1 MKNVRVLR
9 FLVLLQAVVILLF
22 SAYILIWTKANK
34 STTIAVHAE
43 ICANAPVD
51 VGVWHGELT
60 VRQNDLLQA
69 QEELERN
76 KERVLRNFIAKGLS
90 AADVEFKGVQTQGDS
105 NYFVLKQK
113 VVVSTRDLTRLKKVS
128 AESVE
133 LLKFRIDFSAD
144 EPRYRIANFTVWITA
159 QLPLLIENAKQQVQ
173 ALLQDGQEIERIKK
187 FKMKPV
193 SSKTNNLCIP
203 LGSSRDSHELHVL
216 LEAEIQFVV
225 R

>member
-1 MKNVRVLR
+1 MKNVRFLR
-9 FLVLLQAVVILLF
+9 VLVLLQSVVILLF
-22 SAYILIWTKANK
+22 VAYVLIWLKANK
-34 STTIAVHAE
+34 STTIAVQAD
-43 ICANAPVD
+43 ICASAPVD
-51 VGVWHGELT
+51 FGVWQGELT
-60 VRQNDLLQA
+60 VRQNDMLQA

-76 KERVLRNFIAKGLS
+76 KERVLRNFTAKGLL

-105 NYFVLKQK
+105 SYFVLKQK
-113 VVVSTRDLTRLKKVS
+113 VFVSTRDLTRLKKVS
-128 AESVE
+128 AESGE

-144 EPRYRIANFTVWITA
+144 EPRYRIANFTVWITS
-159 QLPLLIENAKQQVQ
+159 QLPLLIENAKQQAQ
-173 ALLQDGQEIERIKK
+173 ALLQDGQEIIRIKK

-203 LGSSRDSHELHVL
+203 TGRSIDAHELHVL

>member
-9 FLVLLQAVVILLF
+9 VLVLLQAVVILLF
-22 SAYILIWTKANK
+22 VAYVLIWLKANK
-34 STTIAVHAE
+34 STTIAVQAD
-43 ICANAPVD
+43 ICASAPVD
-51 VGVWHGELT
+51 FGVWQGELT
-60 VRQNDLLQA
+60 VRQNDLMLA

-76 KERVLRNFIAKGLS
+76 KERVLRNFTAKGLL

-113 VVVSTRDLTRLKKVS
+113 VVVSTSDLIRLKKVS
-128 AESVE
+128 AESGE

-144 EPRYRIANFTVWITA
+144 EPRYRIANFTVWITS

-203 LGSSRDSHELHVL
+203 LDRSIDTHELHVL
-216 LEAEIQFVV
+216 LEAEIEFLV

>member
-1 MKNVRVLR
+1 MKNARVLR
-9 FLVLLQAVVILLF
+9 VLVLLQAVVILLF
-22 SAYILIWTKANK
+22 VAYILIWTKANK
-34 STTIAVHAE
+34 SSTIAVHADL
-43 ICANAPVD
+43 CANAPVD
-51 VGVWHGELT
+51 FGVWQGELT

-76 KERVLRNFIAKGLS
+76 KERVLRNFTAKGLL

-113 VVVSTRDLTRLKKVS
+113 VFVSTRDLTRLKKVS
-128 AESVE
+128 AESGE

-144 EPRYRIANFTVWITA
+144 EPRYRIANFTVWITS
-159 QLPLLIENAKQQVQ
+159 QLPLLIENAKQQ
-173 ALLQDGQEIERIKK
+173 ALLQDGQEIIRIKK

-203 LGSSRDSHELHVL
+203 TDRSIDTHELHVL

>member
-1 MKNVRVLR
+1 MENNR
-9 FLVLLQAVVILLF
+9 FNRFFLFAQTFFAFGLLVFVFFQ
-22 SAYILIWTKANK
+22 WNK
-34 STTIAVHAE
+34 KQDATIAVQVE
-43 ICANAPVD
+43 LCADAPVD
-51 VGVWHGELT
+51 LGIWQGELT
-60 VRQNDLLQA
+60 VRQNDLLLA

-76 KERVLRNFIAKGLS
+76 KERIMRNFTAKGLL

-113 VVVSTRDLTRLKKVS
+113 VVVSTSDLARLKKVS
-128 AESVE
+128 AESGE

-144 EPRYRIANFTVWITA
+144 EPRYRIANFTVWITS

-203 LGSSRDSHELHVL
+203 LGRSIDTHELHVF
-216 LEAEIQFVV
+216 LEAEIEFVV

>member
-1 MKNVRVLR
+1 MKNARVLR
-9 FLVLLQAVVILLF
+9 VLVLLQAVVILLF
-22 SAYILIWTKANK
+22 VAYILIWTKANK
-34 STTIAVHAE
+34 SSTIAVHADL
-43 ICANAPVD
+43 CANAPVD
-51 VGVWHGELT
+51 FGVWQGELT

-76 KERVLRNFIAKGLS
+76 KERVLRNFMAKGLL

-113 VVVSTRDLTRLKKVS
+113 VFVSTRDLTRLKKVS
-128 AESVE
+128 AESGE

-144 EPRYRIANFTVWITA
+144 EPRYRIANFTVWITS
-159 QLPLLIENAKQQVQ
+159 QLPLLIENAKQQAQ
-173 ALLQDGQEIERIKK
+173 ALLQDGQEIIRIKK

-203 LGSSRDSHELHVL
+203 TDRSIDTHELHVL